1 VLNGLFVLHP
11 ILGITYGAYGV
22 YRNEKVKS
30 KQSKVPKFLILTNK
44 IGGDK

>member
-1 VLNGLFVLHP
+1 VNGLFVLHP
-11 ILGITYGAYGV
+11 ILEILM
-22 YRNEKVKS
+22 RHIEFKERESKS